1 MVCATT
7 GAGADG
13 CAGERRQGSSTETA
27 RDAGTELSTAE
38 SGYDY
43 VAVAG
48 VCGVAGDVLF
58 FGELLPS
65 FEAVMGAQIYFHT
78 AGG

>member
-1 MVCATT
+1 MVCATA
-7 GAGADG
+7 GAGTDG
-13 CAGERRQGSSTETA
+13 CARERREGASKEA
-27 RDAGTELSTAE
+27 AGDAGAELYTAE

-48 VCGVAGDVLF
+48 VCGVACDVLF

-65 FEAVMGAQIYFHT
+65 FEAVMGTQVYFHT